1 MIIIYSKEDVK
12 TLILKYALLNKEV
25 SFVSC
30 KMKKSERDRIN
41 NELDFLGETHIIDT
55 LKTIEDE
62 HEENYN
68 KKEYPPTT
76 SKLNKLIDKK
86 VENKS
91 LKIDDI
97 LISLRYLDDKCST
110 PYFYPYD
117 FVKRYQLKQIE
128 NKFYKDFVEI
138 YFKIEE
144 QILNIIGVETFYKI
158 HSRGIA
164 KKKIKEVKNI
174 KEIELINSYF
184 KKNLIPSI
192 SNRTEK
198 KHLFFNYLTIPDI
211 FIYSIYYRMNLFGI
225 LDLNLFSIELK
236 NKFETIFNS
245 HNFKKASLNKC
256 HRNIVK

>member
-164 KKKIKEVKNI
+164 KKKIKEVS
-174 KEIELINSYF
+174 L
-184 KKNLIPSI
+184 
-192 SNRTEK
+192 
-198 KHLFFNYLTIPDI
+198 FNYKTSLAYKTLSFMVDDKDAKKYIEKLDNCLTIESVKIQHNNYIIANENRFKYPQSLI
-211 FIYSIYYRMNLFGI
+211 VETKEKEEEIKLRTFII
-225 LDLNLFSIELK
+225 
-236 NKFETIFNS
+236 
-245 HNFKKASLNKC
+245 
-256 HRNIVK
+256 